1 METQTPEKQI
11 SEKQKTT
18 AILLAFFLGAL
29 GIHRFYVGK
38 TGTGIIMLLLSLSMI
53 GIWISAIW
61 AIIDLI
67 IIVLDKFKDGNGLV
81 ISK

>member
-18 AILLAFFLGAL
+18 TILLAFFLGAL

-38 TGTGIIMLLLSLSMI
+38 TGTGVIMLLLTLTI
-53 GIWISAIW
+53 VGVYISGIW
-61 AIIDLI
+61 AIIDLVMI
-67 IIVLDKFKDGNGLV
+67 ILDKFKDGNGLI

>member
-1 METQTPEKQI
+1 METTTPEKV
-11 SEKQKTT
+11 SEKQKIIM
-18 AILLAFFLGAL
+18 ILLALFAGTL
-29 GIHRFYVGK
+29 GIHRFYAGK
-38 TGTGIIMLLLSLSMI
+38 IGTGIIMLLLSLSMI

>member
-38 TGTGIIMLLLSLSMI
+38 TGTGIIMLLLTLTI
-53 GIWISAIW
+53 VGVYISGIW
-61 AIIDLI
+61 AIIDLVMI
-67 IIVLDKFKDGNGLV
+67 ILDKFKDGKGLI

>member
-38 TGTGIIMLLLSLSMI
+38 TGTGVIMLLLTLTII
-53 GIWISAIW
+53 GIYISWIQAT
-61 AIIDLI
+61 IDLVMI
-67 IIVLDKFKDGNGLV
+67 ILDKFKDGKGLI

>member
-18 AILLAFFLGAL
+18 TILLAFFLGAL

-38 TGTGIIMLLLSLSMI
+38 TGTGIIMLLLTLTIVGIYIS
-53 GIWISAIW
+53 GIWAT
-61 AIIDLI
+61 IDLVMI
-67 IIVLDKFKDGNGLV
+67 ILDKFKDGKGLI

>member
-1 METQTPEKQI
+1 MEITKEEKQV

-18 AILLAFFLGAL
+18 TILLAFFLGAL

-38 TGTGIIMLLLSLSMI
+38 TGTGIIMLLLTLTIVGIYIS
-53 GIWISAIW
+53 GIWAT
-61 AIIDLI
+61 IDLVM
-67 IIVLDKFKDGNGLV
+67 IVCDKFKDGKGLI

>member
-1 METQTPEKQI
+1 METQTPEKQT

-18 AILLAFFLGAL
+18 AILLALFLGTL

-38 TGTGIIMLLLSLSMI
+38 TGTGVIMLLLTLTI
-53 GIWISAIW
+53 VGVYISGIW
-61 AIIDLI
+61 AIIDLVMI
-67 IIVLDKFKDGNGLV
+67 ILDKFKDGNGLI

>member
-38 TGTGIIMLLLSLSMI
+38 TGTGVIMLLLTLTII
-53 GIWISAIW
+53 GIYISWIW
-61 AIIDLI
+61 ATIDLVMI
-67 IIVLDKFKDGNGLV
+67 ILDKFKDGKGLI

>member
-18 AILLAFFLGAL
+18 TILLALFLGTL

-38 TGTGIIMLLLSLSMI
+38 TGTGVIMLLLTLTI
-53 GIWISAIW
+53 VGVYISGIW
-61 AIIDLI
+61 AIIDLVMI
-67 IIVLDKFKDGNGLV
+67 ILDKFKDGNGLI

>member
-18 AILLAFFLGAL
+18 TILLAFFLGAL

-38 TGTGIIMLLLSLSMI
+38 TGTGVIMLLLTLTI
-53 GIWISAIW
+53 VGVYISGIW
-61 AIIDLI
+61 AIIDLVMI
-67 IIVLDKFKDGNGLV
+67 ILDKFKDGKGLI
-81 ISK
+81 ISR

>member
-38 TGTGIIMLLLSLSMI
+38 TGTGIIMLLLTLTII
-53 GIWISAIW
+53 GIYISWIW
-61 AIIDLI
+61 ATIDLVMI
-67 IIVLDKFKDGNGLV
+67 ILDKFKDGKGL
-81 ISK
+81 IINK

>member
-18 AILLAFFLGAL
+18 TILLAFFLGAL

-38 TGTGIIMLLLSLSMI
+38 TGTGIIMLLLTLTII
-53 GIWISAIW
+53 GIYISGIW
-61 AIIDLI
+61 ATIDLVMI
-67 IIVLDKFKDGNGLV
+67 ILDKFKDGKGLI